1 VISLGYN
8 SSHVK
13 HVTPKTHHPGCTTV
27 WSYSIFN
34 LHGCVKWGITMHT
47 NPPKPTDC
55 GNSKQY
61 IYLHQYGENSI
72 IIGRLNYD
80 TIGFGSTGMEQSG
93 VTFPKS
99 IFGCV
104 FYSNFRFKISTKAY
118 GIVDLGSGPLSLA
131 SQLGGRIGHKFS
143 YCMVPFSS
151 TSTGKLK
158 FGSMAP
164 TNGVVSTPLMINP
177 SYPSYY
183 VLNLEGITIGQKK
196 VLVKLVAT

>member
-1 VISLGYN
+1 
-8 SSHVK
+8 
-13 HVTPKTHHPGCTTV
+13 
-27 WSYSIFN
+27 
-34 LHGCVKWGITMHT
+34 MHT

>member
-1 VISLGYN
+1 
-8 SSHVK
+8 
-13 HVTPKTHHPGCTTV
+13 
-27 WSYSIFN
+27 
-34 LHGCVKWGITMHT
+34 MHT

-196 VLVKLVAT
+196 VGPSKGISIFGNWTQVNFRVEYDLGEKKVSFAPINCSTI